1 MSAHALAGL
10 AAPSLRV
17 LQISYCGA
25 GTDAALETA
34 ARMWRHSLEGEHST
48 PVPRERE
55 YRTGGRDHTPCQAA
69 LPRWGATSRY
79 NAAHPLTIALTLP
92 STLPTC

>member
-1 MSAHALAGL
+1 LSVDALAGL

-34 ARMWRHSLEGEHST
+34 ARMWPHSLEGRSVTVALHA
-48 PVPRERE
+48 RLR
-55 YRTGGRDHTPCQAA
+55 GGVQ
-69 LPRWGATSRY
+69 G
-79 NAAHPLTIALTLP
+79 
-92 STLPTC
+92 